1 MLLLVMSGALLGAD
15 IDFTDIVRGD
25 DRALTRTAGPENAG
39 DTGIIPVTAADEQ
52 RLTRTCNLH
61 RKRRAPGARA
71 RRNLLALENCQ
82 LRRPGSWVADAEVAA
97 RAC

>member
-39 DTGIIPVTAADEQ
+39 DTGIIPVTAADA
-52 RLTRTCNLH
+52 TSH
-61 RKRRAPGARA
+61 
-71 RRNLLALENCQ
+71 
-82 LRRPGSWVADAEVAA
+82 SHV
-97 RAC
+97 